1 MFDAVKDQQGFE
13 NVLKNLGY
21 ESLDQFNDEFENNY
35 YSARENFKT
44 QLARVLHSEY
54 VISPNLMIQDPQA
67 REKLN
72 SSLQAIAD
80 QADESMRE
88 NAKLQEI
95 QEKYPELS
103 QQLQKKVPEQT
114 QDVYLQHLS
123 ASFGEYNG
131 AAVTFNVQEVTDSI
145 LDTAS
150 FGIINGVA
158 GDQVWK
164 EVYVSEDGKLK
175 V

>member
-21 ESLDQFNDEFENNY
+21 ESLDQFNAEFENNY

-44 QLARVLHSEY
+44 QLARVIHSEY

-72 SSLQAIAD
+72 SSLQAISD
-80 QADESMRE
+80 EADESIRQ
-88 NAKLQEI
+88 NAKLQEV
-95 QEKYPELS
+95 QKKYPELS
-103 QQLQKKVPEQT
+103 QELQKKVAEQT
-114 QDVYLQHLS
+114 KDIYLQHLS
-123 ASFGEYNG
+123 GSFGEYNG
-131 AAVTFNVQEVTDSI
+131 AAATFNVQEITDSI

-150 FGIINGVA
+150 VGMINGSL
-158 GDQVWK
+158 GLQI
-164 EVYVSEDGKLK
+164 
-175 V
+175 